1 MSSVSI
7 SSPRVE
13 QVKATI
19 TTFVETFH
27 HPLDSD
33 AATQKFLTA
42 FDKDAKWYDHA
53 FLVCRSGHQ
62 AILGL
67 QKSWNHCNQPF
78 RSEVQVSSYLAP
90 IGRAIKI
97 NG

>member
-1 MSSVSI
+1 MSSLSI
-7 SSPRVE
+7 SSSRVE

-27 HPLDSD
+27 HTLDSD
-33 AATQKFLTA
+33 AATQKFLST

-78 RSEVQVSSYLAP
+78 RSEIQVSDGFCSTS
-90 IGRAIKI
+90 RAYRI
-97 NG
+97 